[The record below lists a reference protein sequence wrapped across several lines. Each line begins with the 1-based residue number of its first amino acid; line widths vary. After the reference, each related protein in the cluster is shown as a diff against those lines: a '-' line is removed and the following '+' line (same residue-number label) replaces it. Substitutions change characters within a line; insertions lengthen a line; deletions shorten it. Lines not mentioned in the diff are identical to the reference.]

1 MPCLFLTPA
10 YGILVTMSDDI
21 QILKEIEN
29 AALLCEKDYT
39 RDDIFCVLRFDS
51 VSNPEID
58 IEKQICILKLD
69 TILTQEEADL
79 LAFHQTG
86 QHGLIREAC
95 SQKINEFMKNPLC
108 LKFFQTK
115 EISLILLKA
124 VNDIN
129 PNICRTIIE
138 VLPFIE
144 DKDYFL
150 HNLYERFEEVFEE
163 LEKLKRSNWY
173 TKKLF
178 NLYWCLEAL
187 AVLQAPVNERLEAVL
202 ERCSRF
208 RDYTIREKTAMV
220 ISLLQQSSPV
230 IESIKEIL
238 KNDENFYVKRYSSQW

>member
-1 MPCLFLTPA
+1 MRCLFLTPG
-10 YGILVTMSDDI
+10 YVILKSMSENI

-29 AALLCEKDYT
+29 AVLLCQKDYT
-39 RDDIFCVLRFDS
+39 REDIFRVLKLNS
-51 VSNPEID
+51 ASNPEID

-69 TILTQEEADL
+69 TVVNQEEADL
-79 LAFHQTG
+79 LAYHQTG

-95 SQKINEFMKNPLC
+95 SQKINEFMKNSSSV
-108 LKFFQTK
+108 KFFQTK

-144 DKDYFL
+144 DKNYFL
-150 HNLYERFEEVFEE
+150 DNLYKRFDDVFEE

-187 AVLQAPVNERLEAVL
+187 AVLRAPVDKRLESVL

-220 ISLLQQSSPV
+220 LSLLNQSSSV
-230 IESIKEIL
+230 IESIKELL
-238 KNDENFYVKRYSSQW
+238 KNDENFYVQRYSSQW